1 MKAMK
6 KATTKRILK
15 KYYDLV
21 VDGLSS
27 PTTYKTKRAAEN
39 VAASKMRRRFGNA
52 VAIAVEGPCHGD
64 GYYYY

>member
-21 VDGLSS
+21 VNGLSS
-27 PTTYKTKRAAEN
+27 PRVYKTKRSAEK
-39 VAASKMRRRFGNA
+39 AGSTLRRRFGND
-52 VAIAVEGPCHGD
+52 VAIAVEGPFYGD
-64 GYYYY
+64 GY